1 MASIEAIAV
10 MRERALARLS
20 AALGDRLSTEGLD
33 RDQGLAE
40 AQLLERI
47 ADVLEA
53 GKEPKPESEPMVEE
67 EPKFSNPAGKPK
79 GKRS

>member
-10 MRERALARLS
+10 MREKALARLS

-33 RDQGLAE
+33 RDPGLAE

-47 ADVLEA
+47 ADVLETDDRGLKA
-53 GKEPKPESEPMVEE
+53 EEPEPESVVDE
-67 EPKFSNPAGKPK
+67 KPK
-79 GKRS
+79 QRGKRA

>member
-10 MRERALARLS
+10 MREKALARLS

-47 ADVLEA
+47 ADVLET
-53 GKEPKPESEPMVEE
+53 GKEPEPELEPVVEE
-67 EPKFSNPAGKPK
+67 DSKPSFPAGKPK
-79 GKRS
+79 GRRA